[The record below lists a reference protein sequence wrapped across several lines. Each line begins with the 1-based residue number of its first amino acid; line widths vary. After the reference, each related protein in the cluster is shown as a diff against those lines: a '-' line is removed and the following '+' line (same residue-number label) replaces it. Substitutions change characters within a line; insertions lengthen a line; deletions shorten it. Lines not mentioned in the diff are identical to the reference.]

1 MILPW
6 QPPLWF
12 GSVVVLALG
21 TCVVVGGTALCV
33 RRIRSAAWQRT
44 FWRGAILGILALVAV
59 EATGLGCGI
68 VQWCRNQYAV
78 PSPDV
83 SGLSQYAVA
92 TTTPSGRATFAGPSD
107 TGQSAVATAT
117 DSLTTVA
124 DWAEVAVPSEVSLPT
139 EAASFTLADYLGGE
153 CDLSRFQQ
161 QTSSGDSHG
170 STAPATYVL
179 PPFPADVDT
188 VGCVF
193 LLAWSFGAV
202 VLLVRMVWARWLLE
216 QFRRQQRCVDQP
228 AIRQQIDRLAV
239 QLGFARRV
247 EILTSPRLA
256 APIAFGYFRPVI
268 ALPANFAEDFDDCQR
283 EAMLA
288 HEVAHLASG
297 DSWWQ
302 LLAELAA
309 VVLWWHPCVWWMR
322 RRWRAASELAADEA
336 CLLVPQGADALA
348 ACLVLLA
355 RRLDSRPRLAW
366 LSMAGP
372 GLRSSLG
379 QRVERLLAISAS
391 RWRPASRRRIGVVT
405 ATVPVAFLVL
415 VISCTAWARAQVPV
429 AAERTTAMKVFVD
442 GWRQSLAAV
451 ALAAVLGPVSADSS
465 SIFAAE
471 EERPVPEA
479 RGEREA
485 ERPADREREG
495 DRPAEREREGDR
507 PAEREREGDRPAER
521 ERDGDRPADRERE
534 GDRPAEREREGDRPV
549 GQQREAQLREM
560 AQRRAQLQEQAGDIR
575 RKLESLRPDQEGDAR
590 ELRGALER
598 IEVQLRELQPPAP
611 GRERLLARLEEVKAA
626 FRRAQEAG
634 RADEAERLERE
645 GRELMQMLGQ
655 RLGDRPH
662 GQPGD
667 EDVQRR
673 MQHLRT
679 AIENLRAAGLH
690 AQAEAL
696 AREGER
702 LARGE
707 RPETPGPDRRPDAP
721 RDVPGPGPQLERAV
735 MELRGQVQE
744 LRGQLEEIRQHL
756 REMSERR

>member
-68 VQWCRNQYAV
+68 VQWCRMQSVV
-78 PSPDV
+78 PATE
-83 SGLSQYAVA
+83 LSLLLENAEASA
-92 TTTPSGRATFAGPSD
+92 TSFRMPISAGPSD
-107 TGQSAVATAT
+107 TGQSTESSAAE
-117 DSLTTVA
+117 SLTMTTE
-124 DWAEVAVPSEVSLPT
+124 WAGLAVPMDMAVSED
-139 EAASFTLADYLGGE
+139 AASFAVAEHPGGE
-153 CDLSRFQQ
+153 RGVGCSQPLV
-161 QTSSGDSHG
+161 SSGDFRG
-170 STAPATYVL
+170 ATARATIAR

-216 QFRRQQRCVDQP
+216 HFRRQQRCVDQP

-479 RGEREA
+479 RGERE
-485 ERPADREREG
+485 G

-655 RLGDRPH
+655 RPGDRPH

-707 RPETPGPDRRPDAP
+707 RPETAGPDRRPDAP
-721 RDVPGPGPQLERAV
+721 RDVPAPGPHLERAV